1 MIPRYTRAAIHRPG
15 TTPMKPRLLLAALT
29 LIAAALPV
37 AAATAPAKADTSPYQ
52 IDDFSTEGLIAKA
65 VVMAAWKEALP
76 EARLLKLYPK
86 AKYGFLSQVEG
97 GVVNGTLCVV
107 TARVSLLPKT
117 SPTRRLVWEPVKTS
131 TTFDGKT
138 VASQAE
144 CGALAKTKLEEALRS
159 LMSSLVKS

>member
-1 MIPRYTRAAIHRPG
+1 
-15 TTPMKPRLLLAALT
+15 MKLRLLLAALP
-29 LIAAALPV
+29 LVAALP
-37 AAATAPAKADTSPYQ
+37 AAAADTAYQ
-52 IDDFSTEGLIAKA
+52 IDDFSTESLIGKA
-65 VVMAAWKEALP
+65 VVLAAWKEALP

-117 SPTRRLVWEPVKTS
+117 SPTRRLVWEPIKTS

-144 CGALAKTKLEEALRS
+144 CGALAKSKLEEALRS

>member
-1 MIPRYTRAAIHRPG
+1 
-15 TTPMKPRLLLAALT
+15 MKLRLLPAL
-29 LIAAALPV
+29 LIAAALPAG
-37 AAATAPAKADTSPYQ
+37 AADSAYE
-52 IDDFSTEGLIAKA
+52 IEDFSTEGLIGKA
-65 VVMAAWKEALP
+65 AVMAAWKEALP
-76 EARLLKLYPK
+76 EGRLLKLYPK

-117 SPTRRLVWEPVKTS
+117 SPTRRLVWEPTKTS

-144 CGALAKTKLEEALRS
+144 CTALAGEKLKEALRS

>member
-1 MIPRYTRAAIHRPG
+1 MSGERIHGYTRAAMQRPG
-15 TTPMKPRLLLAALT
+15 TTSMKLRPLLATLAALP
-29 LIAAALPV
+29 LIATAAD
-37 AAATAPAKADTSPYQ
+37 KADSPYQ
-52 IDDFSTEGLIAKA
+52 IDDFSTEGLITKA
-65 VVMAAWKEALP
+65 VVQAAWKEALP

-97 GVVNGTLCVV
+97 GIVNGTLCVV

-138 VASQAE
+138 VASQGE
-144 CGALAKTKLEEALRS
+144 CSALAKTKLDEALRS

>member
-1 MIPRYTRAAIHRPG
+1 MSQGYTRAAFHRLEI
-15 TTPMKPRLLLAALT
+15 TPMKLRFLLAALP
-29 LIAAALPV
+29 LIAAALPA
-37 AAATAPAKADTSPYQ
+37 AAATAKPDSAYE
-52 IDDFSTEGLIAKA
+52 IEDFSTEGLIGKA
-65 VVMAAWKEALP
+65 AVMAAWKEALP
-76 EARLLKLYPK
+76 EGRLLKLYPK

-117 SPTRRLVWEPVKTS
+117 SPTRRLVWEPAKSS

-144 CGALAKTKLEEALRS
+144 CTALAGEKLREALRS
-159 LMSSLVKS
+159 LMSSLVKN